1 MSCDCYFDN
10 SPFHEYIEELQKKK
24 KGNHR
29 LTEKEIIKFTT
40 LGKSDD
46 SKVSKIIRK
55 KKIDLCEMRLLN
67 TRCCG
72 VVNIEFT
79 GSGEVKGNDIYFHVN
94 MKNVFFD
101 LSSDIPNVD
110 ADFSRKIVWHMHPW
124 NYSLDHR
131 RGVPSFF
138 SKEDL
143 IISVNY
149 PEKIFIIFNMFVKN
163 PKLPVIYVIK
173 SDSDIKKKKVT
184 KLIKDEFKSID
195 KRFKEE
201 DYRIDFKKLKSKF
214 EDVGYHFHYMY
225 RYDKSQLVK
234 IVKQYL

>member
-1 MSCDCYFDN
+1 MSCDCDFDN
-10 SPFHEYIEELQKKK
+10 SAFHDYIEELQKKK
-24 KGNHR
+24 KGNYR
-29 LTEKEIIKFTT
+29 LSEKEIIKFTT
-40 LGKSDD
+40 LGKSDN
-46 SKVSKIIRK
+46 SKVSKIIKK

-79 GSGEVKGNDIYFHVN
+79 GSAEVKGDNVYFHVN

-101 LSSDIPNVD
+101 LKTDIPNVD

-124 NYSLDHR
+124 NYSLDHK

-149 PEKIFIIFNMFVKN
+149 PQKIFIIFNMFVKN

-173 SDSDIKKKKVT
+173 SEKDIKKKKAT
-184 KLIKDEFKSID
+184 KLINDEFRSIEKKFLD
-195 KRFKEE
+195 E
-201 DYRIDFKKLKSKF
+201 DYRVDFKRLKSKF
-214 EDVGYHFHYMY
+214 EEVGYHFDYIY

-234 IVKQYL
+234 LLKQHL

>member
-1 MSCDCYFDN
+1 MSCDCDFDN
-10 SPFHEYIEELQKKK
+10 SAFHDYIEELQKKK

-40 LGKSDD
+40 LGKGDD
-46 SKVSKIIRK
+46 SKVGKIIKK
-55 KKIDLCEMRLLN
+55 KKIDLCEMRILN

-79 GSGEVKGNDIYFHVN
+79 GSGEVKGNDIYFHIN

-101 LSSDIPNVD
+101 LKSDIPNVD

-124 NYSLDHR
+124 NYSLDHK

-143 IISVNY
+143 VISVNY
-149 PEKIFIIFNMFVKN
+149 PQKIFIIFNMFVKN
-163 PKLPVIYVIK
+163 PKLPVIYVVK
-173 SDSDIKKKKVT
+173 SEKDIKKKKAT
-184 KLIKDEFKSID
+184 KLINDEFKTIEKKFRD
-195 KRFKEE
+195 E
-201 DYRIDFKKLKSKF
+201 DYRVDFKRLKSKF
-214 EDVGYHFHYMY
+214 EEVGYHFDYMY
-225 RYDKSQLVK
+225 RYDRSQLVK
-234 IVKQYL
+234 IVKQHL

>member
-1 MSCDCYFDN
+1 MSCDCDFDN
-10 SPFHEYIEELQKKK
+10 SAFHDYIDELQKKK
-24 KGNHR
+24 KGNYR
-29 LTEKEIIKFTT
+29 LSEEKIIKFTT
-40 LGKSDD
+40 LGKSDN
-46 SKVSKIIRK
+46 SKVSKIIKK

-79 GSGEVKGNDIYFHVN
+79 GSAEVKGDNVYFHVN

-101 LSSDIPNVD
+101 LKTDIPNVD

-124 NYSLDHR
+124 NYSLDHK

-138 SKEDL
+138 SKVDL

-149 PEKIFIIFNMFVKN
+149 PQKIFIIFNMFVKN
-163 PKLPVIYVIK
+163 PKLPVIYIIK
-173 SDSDIKKKKVT
+173 SEKDIKKKKAT
-184 KLIKDEFKSID
+184 KLINDEFTSIEKKFLD
-195 KRFKEE
+195 E
-201 DYRIDFKKLKSKF
+201 DYRVDFKRLKSKF
-214 EDVGYHFHYMY
+214 EEVGYHFDYIY

-234 IVKQYL
+234 LLKQHL

>member
-1 MSCDCYFDN
+1 MSCDCDFDN
-10 SPFHEYIEELQKKK
+10 SAFHDYIDELQKKK
-24 KGNHR
+24 KGNYR
-29 LTEKEIIKFTT
+29 LSEEKIIKFTT
-40 LGKSDD
+40 LGKSDN
-46 SKVSKIIRK
+46 SKVSKIIKK

-79 GSGEVKGNDIYFHVN
+79 GSAEVKGDNVYFHVN

-101 LSSDIPNVD
+101 LKTDIPNVD

-124 NYSLDHR
+124 NYSLDHK

-138 SKEDL
+138 SKVDL

-149 PEKIFIIFNMFVKN
+149 PQKIFIIFNMFVKN

-173 SDSDIKKKKVT
+173 SEKDIKKKKAT
-184 KLIKDEFKSID
+184 KLINDEFTSIEKKFLD
-195 KRFKEE
+195 E
-201 DYRIDFKKLKSKF
+201 DYRVDFKRLKSKF
-214 EDVGYHFHYMY
+214 EEVGYHFDYIY

-234 IVKQYL
+234 LLKQHL

>member
-1 MSCDCYFDN
+1 M
-10 SPFHEYIEELQKKK
+10 
-24 KGNHR
+24 
-29 LTEKEIIKFTT
+29 
-40 LGKSDD
+40 
-46 SKVSKIIRK
+46 
-55 KKIDLCEMRLLN
+55 
-67 TRCCG
+67 
-72 VVNIEFT
+72 
-79 GSGEVKGNDIYFHVN
+79 KGNDIYFHVN

-124 NYSLDHR
+124 NYSLDQR

-173 SDSDIKKKKVT
+173 SDSDIKKKKAT

-195 KRFKEE
+195 KRFRDE
-201 DYRIDFKKLKSKF
+201 DYRIDLEKLKSKF

>member
-1 MSCDCYFDN
+1 MSCDCDFDN
-10 SPFHEYIEELQKKK
+10 SAFHDYIEELQKKK

-40 LGKSDD
+40 LGKSDN
-46 SKVSKIIRK
+46 SKVSKIIKK

-79 GSGEVKGNDIYFHVN
+79 GSGEVKGDNIFFHVN

-101 LSSDIPNVD
+101 LKTDIPNVD
-110 ADFSRKIVWHMHPW
+110 ADFSRRIVWHMHPW
-124 NYSLDHR
+124 NYSLDHK

-149 PEKIFIIFNMFVKN
+149 PQKIFIIFNMFVKN

-173 SDSDIKKKKVT
+173 SEKDIKKKKAT
-184 KLIKDEFKSID
+184 KLINDEFKTIEKKFRD
-195 KRFKEE
+195 E
-201 DYRIDFKKLKSKF
+201 DYRVDFKRLKSKF
-214 EDVGYHFHYMY
+214 EEVDYHFDYMY
-225 RYDKSQLVK
+225 RYDKSKLVK
-234 IVKQYL
+234 IVKQHL

>member
-1 MSCDCYFDN
+1 MSCDCDFDN
-10 SPFHEYIEELQKKK
+10 SAFHDYIEELQKKK
-24 KGNHR
+24 KGNYR
-29 LTEKEIIKFTT
+29 LSEREIIKFTT
-40 LGKSDD
+40 LGKSDN
-46 SKVSKIIRK
+46 SKVSKIIKK

-79 GSGEVKGNDIYFHVN
+79 GSAEVKRDNIFFHVN

-101 LSSDIPNVD
+101 LKTDIPNVD

-124 NYSLDHR
+124 NYSLDHK

-149 PEKIFIIFNMFVKN
+149 PQKIFIIFNMFVKN
-163 PKLPVIYVIK
+163 PKLPVIYIIK
-173 SDSDIKKKKVT
+173 SEKDIKKKKAT
-184 KLIKDEFKSID
+184 KLIDDEFRSIEKKFLD
-195 KRFKEE
+195 E
-201 DYRIDFKKLKSKF
+201 DYRVDFKRLKSKF
-214 EDVGYHFHYMY
+214 EEVGYHFDYIY

-234 IVKQYL
+234 LLKQHL